1 MSTMR
6 NQERKHTLGKFM
18 RSIVIAGDIPDY
30 CKAANLTSISYP
42 NLYPNPS
49 QHHPTQTYTP
59 RRGTSGNPHP

>member
-6 NQERKHTLGKFM
+6 NQERTHTLGKFM
-18 RSIVIAGDIPDY
+18 RSIVIAGDIPVY

-49 QHHPTQTYTP
+49 RHHPIQTDTP
-59 RRGTSGNPHP
+59 RGDSSGKPHP